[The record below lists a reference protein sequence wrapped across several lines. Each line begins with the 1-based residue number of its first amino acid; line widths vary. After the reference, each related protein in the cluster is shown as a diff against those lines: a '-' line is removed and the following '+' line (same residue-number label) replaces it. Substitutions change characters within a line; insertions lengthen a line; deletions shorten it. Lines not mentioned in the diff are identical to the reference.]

1 MERLFKRSGALMLV
15 MVLALSLVSFA
26 PAMAAEK
33 TKITYAL
40 WDEAQKPVFDQIVAK
55 FEEQN
60 PDIDVE
66 LQLTPWSDYWTK
78 LDAAMGAG
86 SAADV
91 FWMNTFLPKYVKAG
105 VLEPLDSY
113 IKASGIDMNGYV
125 GVVRDAYKMDG
136 VQYAMPKGMDTV
148 QVFYNKAIF
157 TKYGVDAPKDGW
169 TWADLK
175 TIGASLKDKIAAAG
189 GSEYPLV
196 MELDPQPSY
205 FNFIK
210 QDGGFVIS
218 DDQKTAGFD
227 QAGTVKSYQD
237 VLDLM
242 KDGVM
247 PDTKV
252 LSDTKGTDLFLSQK
266 AAMLFMGSWKALLM
280 DEASFASDI
289 GVVPMPK
296 MDSSNTSV
304 IAGLGYAMNANCQN
318 KDAAWKLIQFLSG
331 EEANKMQA
339 EGKID
344 MPALIS
350 AQQYYMPNFKHIDA
364 SVFYKVAETG
374 YFFPTSTSVAEWL
387 PIVMDVSSQI
397 LSGAVTPE
405 DGCKSIQSQIQPILD
420 AQG

>member
-1 MERLFKRSGALMLV
+1 MERTFKRSFALALGLI
-15 MVLALSLVSFA
+15 LALSLVSFT
-26 PAMAAEK
+26 PALAAEQA
-33 TKITYAL
+33 KITYAL
-40 WDEAQKPVFDQIVAK
+40 WDEAQKPVFDQIVAR
-55 FEEQN
+55 FEELN

-105 VLEPLDSY
+105 VLQPLDEY
-113 IKASGIDMNGYV
+113 IRAAGIDMNGYV
-125 GVVRDAYKMDG
+125 AVVRDAYNMDG
-136 VQYAMPKGMDTV
+136 AQYAMPKGMDTV

-157 TKYGVDAPKDGW
+157 QKYGVDEPKDGW
-169 TWADLK
+169 TWADMTAL
-175 TIGASLKDKIAAAG
+175 GAALKDKIQAAG
-189 GSEYPLV
+189 AGEYPLV

-205 FNFIK
+205 FNFIV
-210 QDGGFVIS
+210 QDGGFIIS
-218 DDQKTAGFD
+218 PDQKTAGFD
-227 QAGTVKSYQD
+227 QPGAAKSYQD

-247 PDTKV
+247 PDYKV

-266 AAMLFMGSWKALLM
+266 AAMVFMGSWKALLM
-280 DEASFASDI
+280 DDASFAADI

-296 MDSSNTSV
+296 MDASNASV
-304 IAGLGYAMNANCQN
+304 MGGLGYAMNAACQN

-350 AQQYYMPNFKHIDA
+350 AQQYYVPNFKHIDA
-364 SVFYKVAETG
+364 GVFYKVAETG
-374 YFFPTSTSVAEWL
+374 FFFPTSPSIAEWL
-387 PIVMDVSSQI
+387 PVVMDVSSQI
-397 LSGAVTPE
+397 LSGAVSPA
-405 DGCKSIQSQIQPILD
+405 DGCKAIQDQMQPILD

>member
-1 MERLFKRSGALMLV
+1 MERLFKRSFALMLV
-15 MVLALSLVSFA
+15 MVLALSLVTFA
-26 PAMAAEK
+26 PAVAAEK

-40 WDEAQKPVFDQIVAK
+40 WDESQKPVFDQIVAK
-55 FEEQN
+55 FEETN

-66 LQLTPWSDYWTK
+66 VQLTPWSDYWTK

-113 IKASGIDMNGYV
+113 IQASGIDMNGYV
-125 GVVRDAYKMDG
+125 GVVRDPYKMDG

-157 TKYGVDAPKDGW
+157 KQYGVDEPKDGW
-169 TWADLK
+169 TWADMVNLGK
-175 TIGASLKDKIAAAG
+175 DLKDKTKAAG

-210 QDGGFVIS
+210 QDGGFVVS

-247 PDTKV
+247 PDYKV

-296 MDSSNTSV
+296 MDQSNTSV
-304 IAGLGYAMNANCQN
+304 IAGLGYAMNVNCQN
-318 KDAAWKLIQFLSG
+318 KEAAWKLIQFLSG

-350 AQQYYMPNFKHIDA
+350 AQQYYVPNFKHIDA
-364 SVFYKVAETG
+364 SVFFKVAETG

-397 LSGAVTPE
+397 MSGAVTPAE
-405 DGCKSIQSQIQPILD
+405 GCKSIQDQIQPILD

>member
-1 MERLFKRSGALMLV
+1 MERLFKRSFALMLGL
-15 MVLALSLVSFA
+15 VLVLSLVSFA
-26 PAMAAEK
+26 PALAAEK

-55 FEEQN
+55 FMEEN

-66 LQLTPWSDYWTK
+66 VQLTPWADYWTK
-78 LDAAMGAG
+78 LDAAMGANT
-86 SAADV
+86 AADV
-91 FWMNTFLPKYVKAG
+91 FWMNTYLPKYVKAG
-105 VLEPLDSY
+105 VLQPLDDY
-113 IKASGIDMNGYV
+113 IKAAGIDMSGYV
-125 GVVRDAYKMDG
+125 KVVTDAYKMDG

-157 TKYGVDAPKDGW
+157 KKYGVDEPKDGW
-169 TWADLK
+169 AWADMVA
-175 TIGASLKDKIAAAG
+175 IGKQLKDKITAAG
-189 GSEYPLV
+189 ASEYPLA
-196 MELDPQPSY
+196 MELDPQPCY

-210 QDGGFVIS
+210 QDGGFVLS
-218 DDQKTAGFD
+218 DDEKTAGFD
-227 QAGTVKSYQD
+227 QAGTIKSYQD

-247 PDTKV
+247 PDAKV

-266 AAMLFMGSWKALLM
+266 AAMLFMGSWKAIVL
-280 DEASFASDI
+280 DGASFASDI
-289 GVVPMPK
+289 GVIPMPK

-350 AQQYYMPNFKHIDA
+350 AQQYYVPNFKNFDA
-364 SVFYKVAETG
+364 GVFYKVAETG
-374 YFFPTSTSVAEWL
+374 YFFPTSTSVADWL

-420 AQG
+420 AQ

>member
-1 MERLFKRSGALMLV
+1 MERLFKRSFALILV
-15 MVLALSLVSFA
+15 MVLTLSLVTFA
-26 PAMAAEK
+26 PAVAAEK

-40 WDEAQKPVFDQIVAK
+40 WDESQKPFFDQIVTK
-55 FEEQN
+55 FEEAN
-60 PDIDVE
+60 ADIDVE
-66 LQLTPWSDYWTK
+66 VQLTPWSDYWTK

-91 FWMNTFLPKYVKAG
+91 FWMNTFLPKYVNAG

-113 IKASGIDMNGYV
+113 IQAAGLDMNGYV
-125 GVVRDAYKMDG
+125 AVIRNAYNMNG

-157 TKYGVDAPKDGW
+157 AKYGVDEPKDGW
-169 TWADLK
+169 TWADMVATGTKLK
-175 TIGASLKDKIAAAG
+175 EAIAAAG

-205 FNFIK
+205 FNFIV
-210 QDGGFVIS
+210 QDGGFIIS

-227 QAGTVKSYQD
+227 QAGTVKSFQD

-242 KDGVM
+242 SAGVM
-247 PDTKV
+247 PDSKV

-266 AAMLFMGSWKALLM
+266 AAMVFMGSWKALLM
-280 DEASFASDI
+280 DEASFAADI

-296 MDSSNTSV
+296 MDASNASV
-304 IAGLGYAMNANCQN
+304 MGGLGYAMNVNCQN
-318 KDAAWKLIQFLSG
+318 KEAAWKLIQFLSG

-350 AQQYYMPNFKHIDA
+350 AQQYYVPNFKHIDA

-374 YFFPTSTSVAEWL
+374 FFFPTSTSIAEWL
-387 PIVMDVSSQI
+387 PVVMDFSSQI
-397 LSGAVTPE
+397 LSGTVTPA
-405 DGCKSIQSQIQPILD
+405 DGCKAIQDQMQPILD